1 MLHALPHEDLT
12 GLLRRRSLDRKPW
25 LKRLTQS
32 GHPRPRPRSL
42 QAARVSPQRQPPPA
56 A

>member
-32 GHPRPRPRSL
+32 GRPRPRAL
-42 QAARVSPQRQPPPA
+42 QAARVSPQRQPPPGA
-56 A
+56 